1 MHEWNEQTHAWTG
14 CCIKTD
20 QKEYSMMG
28 GLGMG
33 FGIFGLVLMVLF
45 WGGLIAL
52 AVWLVR
58 SLFPH
63 TTQPPAP
70 SWGSGL
76 SARDILDR
84 RFARGE
90 INLEEYNLMKA
101 SMSDE
106 SE

>member
-1 MHEWNEQTHAWTG
+1 
-14 CCIKTD
+14 
-20 QKEYSMMG
+20 MMG

-33 FGIFGLVLMVLF
+33 FGIFGLVLMVPF
-45 WGGLIAL
+45 WCGLIAL

-70 SWGSGL
+70 SRGSRS

-84 RFARGE
+84 RYARGE
-90 INLEEYNLMKA
+90 INLEEYSLMKA
-101 SMSDE
+101 LISDE